1 MDKQTAEQFAEI
13 WKILKENADLS
24 RQTRQTL
31 DELAVQSKDTDRK
44 LAELA
49 EESRQTRRTLDELAE
64 QSKETDRKLA
74 ELAEMSKGTRR
85 ELDELAAQSR
95 ETKRK
100 LAEFAEE
107 SRQIKRELAAQSKE
121 TDRKFAEL
129 AEQSRQTKRELAEQ
143 SKQTKRELAEQS
155 KETDRKLAKLAEESA
170 EESRQ
175 LKRELAEQSKQT
187 RRALDELAAQSKETA
202 RYMKESNRRLEG
214 LGLVQGEIAEELF
227 YRTIKEAMA
236 KQGIIIDEV
245 LSSLEVKG
253 IGEYD
258 IVAVNRTS
266 AFVFE
271 IKNKLKMDHL
281 EKLHKVQ
288 LPRFREAFPEYK
300 DHKLY
305 AGVGALVVKEHIE
318 KQARKLG
325 FYVLTQGGKDNTVLH
340 KPSSPRIF

>member
-1 MDKQTAEQFAEI
+1 MEKQESKEYTEVWAILKETAEQG
-13 WKILKENADLS
+13 KK
-24 RQTRQTL
+24 TRRLL
-31 DELAVQSKDTDRK
+31 DELAVQS
-44 LAELA
+44 E
-49 EESRQTRRTLDELAE
+49 
-64 QSKETDRKLA
+64 
-74 ELAEMSKGTRR
+74 GTRR
-85 ELDELAAQSR
+85 LLDRLAVQSEENKRAIAELVAQG
-95 ETKRK
+95 
-100 LAEFAEE
+100 
-107 SRQIKRELAAQSKE
+107 KE
-121 TDRKFAEL
+121 TR
-129 AEQSRQTKRELAEQ
+129 
-143 SKQTKRELAEQS
+143 
-155 KETDRKLAKLAEESA
+155 
-170 EESRQ
+170 
-175 LKRELAEQSKQT
+175 
-187 RRALDELAAQSKETA
+187 
-202 RYMKESNRRLEG
+202 RYMNESNRRLEG

-245 LSSLEVKG
+245 LASLEVKG

-258 IVAVNRTS
+258 IVAVNSTS

>member
-1 MDKQTAEQFAEI
+1 MESQESKEYTEVWAILRETSAL
-13 WKILKENADLS
+13 LKELS
-24 RQTRQTL
+24 
-31 DELAVQSKDTDRK
+31 
-44 LAELA
+44 
-49 EESRQTRRTLDELAE
+49 E

-74 ELAEMSKGTRR
+74 ELAE
-85 ELDELAAQSR
+85 
-95 ETKRK
+95 
-100 LAEFAEE
+100 E
-107 SRQIKRELAAQSKE
+107 SRQIR
-121 TDRKFAEL
+121 
-129 AEQSRQTKRELAEQ
+129 
-143 SKQTKRELAEQS
+143 RELAEQS
-155 KETDRKLAKLAEESA
+155 KETDRKFSELAEESAEESRQIKRELAEHSKETDRKLAELAEESA

-175 LKRELAEQSKQT
+175 LRRELAEQSRETDRKLAELAEESAEEFRQLRRELAENSKET

-305 AGVGALVVKEHIE
+305 AGVGALVVKSTS
-318 KQARKLG
+318 KSRPANWG
-325 FYVLTQGGKDNTVLH
+325 FTC
-340 KPSSPRIF
+340 

>member
-1 MDKQTAEQFAEI
+1 MWATLRETGAL
-13 WKILKENADLS
+13 LKELS
-24 RQTRQTL
+24 
-31 DELAVQSKDTDRK
+31 
-44 LAELA
+44 
-49 EESRQTRRTLDELAE
+49 E
-64 QSKETDRKLA
+64 QSKENKRSIAKL
-74 ELAEMSKGTRR
+74 S
-85 ELDELAAQSR
+85 
-95 ETKRK
+95 
-100 LAEFAEE
+100 EE
-107 SRQIKRELAAQSKE
+107 SRLLVVQSKE
-121 TDRKFAEL
+121 
-129 AEQSRQTKRELAEQ
+129 
-143 SKQTKRELAEQS
+143 
-155 KETDRKLAKLAEESA
+155 
-170 EESRQ
+170 
-175 LKRELAEQSKQT
+175 T

-245 LSSLEVKG
+245 LFSLEVKG

-300 DHKLY
+300 NHKLY

-318 KQARKLG
+318 TRARKLG

-340 KPSSPRIF
+340 KPSSQLIF